1 MSLFRCRLSLFSQTG
16 SLTVL
21 KLVNSARPLVK
32 EHRDPPVAA
41 CPALASILCGTIP
54 VFCLWMLG
62 TQTQLLLLIAC
73 TLVSPK
79 TPGFNFAKV
88 KTVPI
93 VCLCRPTPLLPP
105 LYPFPGFSHQ
115 IPCIAFWLTVGS
127 VSKVRTLASSEIHDG
142 LGSWHG
148 DERSRPQ

>member
-1 MSLFRCRLSLFSQTG
+1 MPSIFIFSDRVSNCPETCQFG
-16 SLTVL
+16 
-21 KLVNSARPLVK
+21 
-32 EHRDPPVAA
+32 EAA
-41 CPALASILCGTIP
+41 CQRTSGSSCCCMPSAGIDSVWHYTRLLFVDA
-54 VFCLWMLG
+54 WA
-62 TQTQLLLLIAC
+62 QTQLLLLIAC
-73 TLVSPK
+73 TLLSPK

-105 LYPFPGFSHQ
+105 LYPLPGFSHQ